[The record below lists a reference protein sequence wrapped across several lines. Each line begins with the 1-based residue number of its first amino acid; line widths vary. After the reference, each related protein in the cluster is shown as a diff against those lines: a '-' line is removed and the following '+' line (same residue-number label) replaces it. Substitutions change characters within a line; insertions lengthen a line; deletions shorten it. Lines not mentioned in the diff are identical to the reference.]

1 MSYIPLK
8 QHIIVQRIEGVKE
21 TASGIILKTS
31 EEPDKAVVVAV
42 AEDIDEVS
50 VGDELLINW
59 NKLAK
64 LDDDHY
70 RIHIDNVI
78 AVY

>member
-50 VGDELLINW
+50 IGDELLINW

>member
-1 MSYIPLK
+1 MNYIPLK
-8 QHIIVQRIEGVKE
+8 QHIIVQRVEGVKE

-31 EEPDKAVVVAV
+31 EEPDKALVVAV

-50 VGDELLINW
+50 IGDELLINW

>member
-42 AEDIDEVS
+42 AEDIDEIS
-50 VGDELLINW
+50 IGNELLINW

>member
-8 QHIIVQRIEGVKE
+8 QHIIVERLESVKE
-21 TASGIILKTS
+21 TASGIILKSS
-31 EEPDKAVVVAV
+31 EEPDVAKVVAV
-42 AEDIDEVS
+42 AEYIDEVS
-50 VGDELLINW
+50 IGDELLVNW

-64 LDDDHY
+64 LDENTY

>member
-1 MSYIPLK
+1 MNYIPLK

-50 VGDELLINW
+50 IGDELLINW

-78 AVY
+78 AIY

>member
-1 MSYIPLK
+1 MNYIPLN

-21 TASGIILKTS
+21 TASGIILKS
-31 EEPDKAVVVAV
+31 AEDPDIAKVVAV

-64 LDDDHY
+64 LDEDHY

>member
-1 MSYIPLK
+1 MNYIPLK

>member
-1 MSYIPLK
+1 MNYIPLK

-31 EEPDKAVVVAV
+31 EEPDKAIVVAV
-42 AEDIDEVS
+42 AEGIDEVS

>member
-1 MSYIPLK
+1 MNYIPLK

-50 VGDELLINW
+50 IGDELLINW

>member
-8 QHIIVQRIEGVKE
+8 QHIIVERIEGTKE
-21 TASGIILKTS
+21 TASGIILKSS
-31 EEPDKAVVVAV
+31 EDPDKAKVIAV
-42 AEDIDEVS
+42 ADDIDEVS
-50 VGDELLINW
+50 VGDELLVNW

-64 LDDDHY
+64 IDENIY

>member
-1 MSYIPLK
+1 MNYIPLK
-8 QHIIVQRIEGVKE
+8 EHIIVQRVEGVKE

>member
-21 TASGIILKTS
+21 TASGIILKSS

>member
-21 TASGIILKTS
+21 TASGIILKSS
-31 EEPDKAVVVAV
+31 EEPDKALVVAV

>member
-21 TASGIILKTS
+21 TASGIILKSS

-70 RIHIDNVI
+70 RIHIENVI

>member
-1 MSYIPLK
+1 MNYIPLK
-8 QHIIVQRIEGVKE
+8 QHIIVERIEGLKE
-21 TASGIILKTS
+21 TSSGIILKSS
-31 EEPDKAVVVAV
+31 EEPDRAKVVSI

-64 LDDDHY
+64 LDDNHY

>member
-31 EEPDKAVVVAV
+31 EEPDKAIVVAV

-78 AVY
+78 AIY